1 MEMNSSRYQGSA
13 TTQTITHH
21 VHSATSNNTKYGTIS
36 SAECCRSSFAKTIEE
51 TTEVKKVNAIS
62 VNNIENDGILVF
74 VLDGQMVLGSIRKL
88 TVLNMNMNWN
98 WNLSQCL
105 ELGRHHIRLWQI

>member
-21 VHSATSNNTKYGTIS
+21 VHSAASNNTKYGTIS
-36 SAECCRSSFAKTIEE
+36 SAECCRSSFAKTIEV
-51 TTEVKKVNAIS
+51 TTEVKKVKAIS